1 VINVL
6 AGAFGVL
13 GALVAH
19 DLAAQALADQPLRPL
34 AGTCPRCGAK
44 RGWVSLVCGSC
55 GRRVGREALV
65 ILVSVVFAAGFANT
79 IGGQWALLAYL
90 GFLVLTLALAITD
103 FDSLRIVDRLNLRGS
118 AAVIAALGLA
128 AVVDG
133 SGPAFLR
140 GLLGGVAYFAGTNL
154 LFLIV
159 GGRGFGYGDV
169 KISVQLGVFTTFLSW
184 GTLGWA
190 VLITAL
196 VGGLAS
202 IVVLAAAVT
211 ARLRARRTTEEGST
225 PTIGQA
231 MKVELPYGPAMILG
245 SWISITLAG
254 LGAFPVPT

>member
-1 VINVL
+1 
-6 AGAFGVL
+6 
-13 GALVAH
+13 
-19 DLAAQALADQPLRPL
+19 
-34 AGTCPRCGAK
+34 
-44 RGWVSLVCGSC
+44 
-55 GRRVGREALV
+55 VGRELLAV
-65 ILVSVVFAAGFANT
+65 LVSVVFSAGFANAL
-79 IGGQWALLAYL
+79 GRQWALLAYL

-128 AVVDG
+128 ALIDG

-140 GLLGGVAYFAGTNL
+140 GLLGGVAYFAGANL

-169 KISVQLGVFTTFLSW
+169 KISVQLGVFTTFISW
-184 GTLGWA
+184 GALGWA
-190 VLITAL
+190 VLVTAL

-202 IVVLAAAVT
+202 IVVLAAGGISI
-211 ARLRARRTTEEGST
+211 LRARRTPQEQST
-225 PTIGQA
+225 PTIRQA